1 MTLDKINP
9 SKTKSWKKLKSLKST
24 VDLKTLFKNDNDR
37 LKKYSISIDEL
48 YVDYSKN
55 LIDDEILNLLI
66 NLPKECK
73 LRDAIDKQLN
83 GEKINETEDRAVL
96 HTALRSFDKKSPFF
110 EVLQKD
116 RKKIKDFSDG
126 IIDGTFSSSTGKKFT
141 DIVNIGIGGS
151 DLGPLMVV

>member
-9 SKTKSWKKLKSLKST
+9 TKTKSWKKLKSLKST

-66 NLPKECK
+66 NLSKECK
-73 LRDAIDKQLN
+73 LRDAIDKQ
-83 GEKINETEDRAVL
+83 
-96 HTALRSFDKKSPFF
+96 F
-110 EVLQKD
+110 
-116 RKKIKDFSDG
+116 
-126 IIDGTFSSSTGKKFT
+126 TG
-141 DIVNIGIGGS
+141 
-151 DLGPLMVV
+151 

>member
-9 SKTKSWKKLKSLKST
+9 TKTKSWKKLKSLKST
-24 VDLKTLFKNDNDR
+24 VDLKKLFKNDNDR

-66 NLPKECK
+66 NLSKECK

-83 GEKINETEDRAVL
+83 LSLI
-96 HTALRSFDKKSPFF
+96 H
-110 EVLQKD
+110 
-116 RKKIKDFSDG
+116 I
-126 IIDGTFSSSTGKKFT
+126 
-141 DIVNIGIGGS
+141 
-151 DLGPLMVV
+151 